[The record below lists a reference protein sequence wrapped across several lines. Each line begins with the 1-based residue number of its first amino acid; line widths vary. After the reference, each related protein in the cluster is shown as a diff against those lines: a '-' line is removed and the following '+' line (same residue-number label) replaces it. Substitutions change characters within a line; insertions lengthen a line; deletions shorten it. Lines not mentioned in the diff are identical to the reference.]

1 MPVQLRRAKAFDSLN
16 LTPLIDVVFFLL
28 VFFLVATRFEEE
40 DRNLPVSLPSAT
52 NALPMTVEPEEIVI
66 NVNQSGE
73 YYANGTMMNLAGVEM
88 YLSEAATNNPLQQS
102 VTIRG
107 DKRTEYQNV
116 VNIMDL
122 CSKLGL
128 ANYRISTGSEEG
140 P

>member
-1 MPVQLRRAKAFDSLN
+1 MPVQLRRPRAFESLN

-40 DRNLPVSLPSAT
+40 DKHLPVSLPSAA

-66 NVNQSGE
+66 NVSEKGD
-73 YYANGTMMNLAGVEM
+73 YYANGTLMNLVELEG
-88 YLSEAATNNPLQQS
+88 YLQKAATNNPLQQT

-107 DKRTEYQNV
+107 DKKTVYQNV
-116 VNIMDL
+116 VNAMDL

-128 ANYRISTGSEEG
+128 ANYRISTGGEG
-140 P
+140 ER